1 MAASSCATQE
11 CMCLSDPMDPTTKIC
26 AYINRQNG
34 LVYPCESRCCSPAC
48 NLTGQQPRSDLA
60 FTQTR
65 GVTLPEEFG
74 TALPTNDLPS
84 PQSGTPITEVKEE
97 GLKIKTIMIW
107 ALVLFLI
114 IIVSALII
122 G

>member
-1 MAASSCATQE
+1 
-11 CMCLSDPMDPTTKIC
+11 
-26 AYINRQNG
+26 
-34 LVYPCESRCCSPAC
+34 
-48 NLTGQQPRSDLA
+48 
-60 FTQTR
+60 
-65 GVTLPEEFG
+65 VTLPEEFG